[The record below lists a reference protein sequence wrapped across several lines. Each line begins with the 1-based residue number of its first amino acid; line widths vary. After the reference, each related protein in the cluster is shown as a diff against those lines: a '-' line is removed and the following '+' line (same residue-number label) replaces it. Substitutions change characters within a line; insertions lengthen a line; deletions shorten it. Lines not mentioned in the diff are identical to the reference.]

1 MCYGIDGM
9 ENKLTKDEIY
19 NYKKLIVE
27 NKEKFIK
34 ITELLKEQKVIYK
47 KDLDKWFF

>member
-27 NKEKFIK
+27 NK
-34 ITELLKEQKVIYK
+34 VI
-47 KDLDKWFF
+47 LE